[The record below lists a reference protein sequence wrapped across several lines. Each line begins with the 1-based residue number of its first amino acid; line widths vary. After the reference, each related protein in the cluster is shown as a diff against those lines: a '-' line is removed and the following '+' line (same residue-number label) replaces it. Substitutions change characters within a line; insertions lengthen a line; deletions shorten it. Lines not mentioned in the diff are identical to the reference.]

1 MIRLKDIEKTVSHLM
16 KGGEDI
22 INTENL
28 IVEAV
33 EEMIKDEIKKYIR
46 SKLDEND
53 ELKKEIKENVEML
66 MEAKAKEA
74 YAYGM
79 LAKSSADLGFELI
92 PPKMKKEMRNKLS
105 ELMEEKIE
113 EMMEGSD
120 L

>member
-1 MIRLKDIEKTVSHLM
+1 MKDIEKTVSHLM

-28 IVEAV
+28 VVEAV
-33 EEMIKDEIKKYIR
+33 EDMIKDEIKKYIR
-46 SKLDEND
+46 SKLDENE

-74 YAYGM
+74 YAYAM

-92 PPKMKKEMRNKLS
+92 PPKMKKEMKDKLS
-105 ELMEEKIE
+105 ELMEKKIE
-113 EMMEGSD
+113 EMMEESTV
-120 L
+120 